1 PGMVGSISANY
12 IVEQM
17 HMRQISYVESE
28 FIMPAV
34 IYIDG
39 NLRHPY
45 DLLTQMTL
53 GMYAFLY
60 ARYP

>member
-1 PGMVGSISANY
+1 MIGSISANY

-28 FIMPAV
+28 FIMPVV
-34 IYIDG
+34 IYIG
-39 NLRHPY
+39 GKLRHPFRIY
-45 DLLTQMTL
+45 ANDV
-53 GMYAFLY
+53 GNVAFLY